1 MWHLT
6 DEVMDGIEQEQQCV
20 CQFVPITDVV
30 TQHSCFLLQKRLLAA
45 TQRSD
50 SQQETLRCNLV
61 WSKFL
66 CSLYLIRSEQSVFK
80 CVCALRYYSPAV
92 NHRQKFFLQL
102 FKMCFLRTEPNRTEP
117 DWIPLYMFRVNVNFR
132 LNSHQLHCECAAA
145 EQINNPDHNPDL
157 PIRPGCSGIPFSEYC
172 VVWKWMV
179 VVLWTLAHL
188 W

>member
-6 DEVMDGIEQEQQCV
+6 DEVMDGIEQEQQCI

-132 LNSHQLHCECAAA
+132 LNTSAA
-145 EQINNPDHNPDL
+145 
-157 PIRPGCSGIPFSEYC
+157 
-172 VVWKWMV
+172 
-179 VVLWTLAHL
+179 LWVCCCRTNQ
-188 W
+188 